1 MFDPPIDGS
10 LAEWY
15 FVLTGT
21 RPPEAKYVNM
31 QAAADTFHTAS
42 GRTSGT
48 LVPMTGDLVA
58 NGLTGWSS
66 EAAAAYAKSMEPLT
80 AAPPYYLPTLAD
92 QYEQVAQY
100 LETTADEFVRMKIN
114 AIVILTSLLV
124 SLAIDIAL
132 TFYFGEEVGLAA
144 LASELVIFRFL
155 LTTVIGRLLLRILMA
170 TLETELSQV
179 ARAGIGEAFE
189 AIALDEP
196 FDPSVLVQA
205 VEVGALGGALGLVL
219 MPLEHVLGDVLGSVL
234 VDGADAVLSK
244 VLGTELGDVG

>member
-15 FVLTGT
+15 FVLAGT

-80 AAPPYYLPTLAD
+80 AAPPYYLPTLA
-92 QYEQVAQY
+92 AQY

-155 LTTVIGRLLLRILMA
+155 LTTVIGRLVLRILMA
-170 TLETELSQV
+170 TLETELMQV
-179 ARAGIGEAFE
+179 ALAAIGEAVE

-196 FDPSVLVQA
+196 C
-205 VEVGALGGALGLVL
+205 
-219 MPLEHVLGDVLGSVL
+219 
-234 VDGADAVLSK
+234 
-244 VLGTELGDVG
+244 